1 MDGETLPVDEHGH
14 VRVARLL
21 CLLGAVLVSL
31 YAPLY
36 GAGANAPVSMSWLH
50 FGVAG
55 LLVALIGAS
64 YISDTVRRHH
74 VAITWGL
81 LYAIMG
87 WTAVLAALNDFA
99 GGYAVGILLVYA
111 VFGGVVALGSASL
124 RPVLAFLLAGILAV
138 GGALL
143 WAPSLQTSPWALI
156 GAMGVLALIEGA
168 TLRWVLSVCARLQ
181 TQGRTLR
188 EQRDLLDRL
197 VETSPHAVV
206 RVDESGAPIDASGRA
221 EEILGTDVTDVESV
235 SSHSD
240 GASTGGSAGGEE
252 TTSPGTRPLSQVLQ
266 ARRVVHNL
274 KCSVERPDGTRRVL
288 SASGAPVRGADGT
301 IREAVFHL
309 DDVTEQER
317 RKQALRRAEEKI
329 EEADRLKS
337 ALLANMNHEIRT
349 PLTAIIGFAEA
360 IGTNASE
367 MDLPEHTPLTG
378 YADLIEQSGKRL
390 LETFEDI
397 LDLSQLE
404 AGQMELGTET
414 VDLAEQARRA
424 VDECEASAQDKG
436 VDVRLEAT
444 SVPARANENG
454 VQVVLQNLL
463 DNAIKYTADG
473 GTVWVR
479 TRPEPGSAVLEVEDD
494 GAGMEPETV
503 DQLFEPFR
511 QASTGMAREYEGA
524 GVGLAVTKEA
534 TEQMGGSIE
543 VKTEPGAGSRFLV
556 QFPMTDHS
564 AHDRGDSPV
573 EPTEKA
579 ADPRRDPQKTV
590 TN

>member
-64 YISDTVRRHH
+64 YISDTVRRRH

-87 WTAVLAALNDFA
+87 WTAVLAALNEFA
-99 GGYAVGILLVYA
+99 GGYAVGVLLVYA
-111 VFGGVVALGSASL
+111 VFGGVVALGSASM
-124 RPVLAFLLAGILAV
+124 RPVLTFLLAGLLAV

-143 WAPSLQTSPWALI
+143 WAPALQTSPWALI
-156 GAMGVLALIEGA
+156 GAMGVVALVEGA
-168 TLRWVLSVCARLQ
+168 TLRWVRSVCARLR
-181 TQGRTLR
+181 TQGRTRR

-206 RVDESGAPIDASGRA
+206 RVDASGAPTGANGRA
-221 EEILGTDVTDVESV
+221 EEILGPDVEAASGD
-235 SSHSD
+235 SD
-240 GASTGGSAGGEE
+240 GATTGGSAGDEE
-252 TTSPGTRPLSQVLQ
+252 TTAPGTRPLSQVLQ
-266 ARRVVHNL
+266 VRRVVRNL

-309 DDVTEQER
+309 EDVTEQER
-317 RKQALRRAEEKI
+317 RKQALRRAEEEI

-360 IGTNASE
+360 IGTTASE

-390 LETFEDI
+390 LDTFEDI

-404 AGQMELGTET
+404 AGQMELGIET

-424 VDECEASAQDKG
+424 VQECGATAQDKEI
-436 VDVRLEAT
+436 DVRLEAT
-444 SVPARANENG
+444 SVSARANENG
-454 VQVVLQNLL
+454 VQVALQNLL

-479 TRPEPGSAVLEVEDD
+479 TRPEPGRAVLEVEDD

-534 TEQMGGSIE
+534 TKQMGGAIE
-543 VKTEPGAGSRFLV
+543 VETEPGAGSRFLIR
-556 QFPMTDHS
+556 FPMADHS
-564 AHDRGDSPV
+564 THDCGNGPV
-573 EPTEKA
+573 EPSEEV
-579 ADPRRDPQKTV
+579 ADAHRDPQTTV

>member
-1 MDGETLPVDEHGH
+1 MDGETLPVDEHSH

-21 CLLGAVLVSL
+21 CLLGAILVSL

-36 GAGANAPVSMSWLH
+36 GAGADAPISVTWLH
-50 FGVAG
+50 VGVAG

-64 YISDTVRRHH
+64 YISDTVRRRH

-87 WTAVLAALNDFA
+87 WAAVLAALNEFA
-99 GGYAVGILLVYA
+99 GGYAVGVLLVYA
-111 VFGGVVALGSASL
+111 VFGGVVALGSASI
-124 RPVLAFLLAGILAV
+124 RPALTFLLAGLLAV

-143 WAPSLQTSPWALI
+143 WAPALQTSPWVLI
-156 GAMGVLALIEGA
+156 GAMGVVALVEGA
-168 TLRWVLSVCARLQ
+168 TLRWVLSVCARLR

-206 RVDESGAPIDASGRA
+206 RVDASGAPTDANGRA
-221 EEILGTDVTDVESV
+221 EEILGTDVEAV
-235 SSHSD
+235 SGDSD
-240 GASTGGSAGGEE
+240 GPPTGGSAGDEE
-252 TTSPGTRPLSQVLQ
+252 TTAPGTRPLSQVLQ
-266 ARRVVHNL
+266 VRRVVRNL
-274 KCSVERPDGTRRVL
+274 KCSVARPNGTRRVL

-309 DDVTEQER
+309 EDVTEQER
-317 RKQALRRAEEKI
+317 RKQALRRAEEEI

-360 IGTNASE
+360 IGTSASE

-390 LETFEDI
+390 LDTFEDI

-404 AGQMELGTET
+404 AGQMELGIET

-424 VDECEASAQDKG
+424 VQECGANAQDKEI
-436 VDVRLEAT
+436 DVRLEAT

-454 VQVVLQNLL
+454 VQVALQNLL

-479 TRPEPGSAVLEVEDD
+479 TRPEPRTAVLEVEDD

-534 TEQMGGSIE
+534 TEQMGGAIE
-543 VKTEPGAGSRFLV
+543 VETEPGAGSRFLIR
-556 QFPMTDHS
+556 FPMAGHS
-564 AHDRGDSPV
+564 THDCGDGPV
-573 EPTEKA
+573 DPSEEA
-579 ADPRRDPQKTV
+579 ADAHRAPRRP
-590 TN
+590 

>member
-1 MDGETLPVDEHGH
+1 MDGETLPVDEHDR

-21 CLLGAVLVSL
+21 CLLGAILVSL

-36 GAGANAPVSMSWLH
+36 GAGVDAPVSMGWIH

-55 LLVALIGAS
+55 LLVALIGGS
-64 YISDTVRRHH
+64 YVSEKVRRYHL
-74 VAITWGL
+74 AITWGL

-87 WTAVLAALNDFA
+87 WTTALAALNEFA
-99 GGYAVGILLVYA
+99 GAYAVGVLLVYA
-111 VFGGVVALGSASL
+111 VFGGMVALGSTSM
-124 RPVLAFLLAGILAV
+124 RPVLAFLLAGIVSV

-143 WAPSLQTSPWALI
+143 WAPSLQTSPWAL
-156 GAMGVLALIEGA
+156 GGGLGVVALIEGA
-168 TLRWVLSVCARLQ
+168 TVRWALSVRTRLHAQ
-181 TQGRTLR
+181 RRTLR

-206 RVDESGAPIDASGRA
+206 RVDDNGTPIDASGRA
-221 EEILGTDVTDVESV
+221 GEILGPDAEAVL
-235 SSHSD
+235 SSPHN
-240 GASTGGSAGGEE
+240 ASTDESSGGEE
-252 TTSPGTRPLSQVLQ
+252 ATTTEHPPLSQVLR
-266 ARRVVHNL
+266 ASRVVRNL
-274 KCSVERPDGTRRVL
+274 ECSVERPDGTQRVL
-288 SASGAPVRGADGT
+288 SVSGAPVRGADGE

-309 DDVTEQER
+309 EDVTEQKR
-317 RKQALRRAEEKI
+317 RKQALQRAEEEA

-390 LETFEDI
+390 LETFEDM

-404 AGQMELGTET
+404 AGQMELGIET
-414 VDLAEQARRA
+414 VDLAAQARRA
-424 VDECEASAQDKG
+424 IKECQADAQDKEI
-436 VDVRLEAT
+436 DVRLEAT
-444 SVPARANENG
+444 SVQARANENG

-463 DNAIKYTADG
+463 DNAIKYTTDG

-479 TRPEPGSAVLEVEDD
+479 LHPEPGWAVLEVEDN

-511 QASTGMAREYEGA
+511 QASTGMGREYEGA

-543 VKTEPGAGSRFLV
+543 VKTEPGAGSRFLIR
-556 QFPMTDHS
+556 FPMTDHS
-564 AHDRGDSPV
+564 AQDRGDSFV
-573 EPTEKA
+573 EHPEET
-579 ADPRRDPQKTV
+579 ADPRRDHQKTLA
-590 TN
+590 N